1 MAAYKDVFGARATL
15 EGAYGAVNYYRLG
28 ALEQRGVQGLDRLP
42 FTVKI
47 ILENMLRNVDGE
59 LVTEDEVLSLTRWTP
74 GQAAKNETEYPF
86 LPARVLLQDFT
97 GVPAVADLAA
107 MRTAVAAMH
116 GDPQKINPLVPAD
129 LVIDH
134 SVQVDSFGSVLAF
147 SRNVEREYERNSE
160 RYSLL
165 RWGQEAF
172 RNFRVVPPGTGIV
185 HQVNLEYLA
194 SVVMT
199 KEESGEK
206 VAYPD
211 TLVGTDSH
219 TTMINGLGVLGWGVG
234 GIEAEAVLLGQPVYL
249 LTPEVIGV
257 RLTGALPEGATATD
271 LVLTVTQML
280 RKRGVV
286 AKFVEFTGPG
296 LSYLPLA
303 DRATIANMSPE
314 FGATATLFPVD
325 AETLRYLRMT
335 GRDPQL
341 IELVEHY
348 TKAQGLFRTDE
359 TPEPQFDDLLKL
371 DLTTIEPSLAGPRRP
386 QDRVLMQNLGRV
398 FRAAYSDRFEEAEE
412 IATTEN
418 SLNRLANEGGNP
430 NPDPVEQKEDEAK
443 ILASKNTQANGHS
456 NGQNGHLKNVAVQL
470 GDVQTHMTDGSVAI
484 AAITSCTNTSN
495 PSVMIAAGLVAKHAV
510 ERGLSVNPAVKTSL
524 APGSRAVVDYLEN
537 ANLLSYLEAL
547 RFHLVGFGCTT
558 CIAEGMPVLLAN
570 GTSRR
575 IEQMPGAGGA
585 RLFAPTVDGRLSTAT
600 QAEMMVQGERECI
613 SLVLQDGRTL
623 ICTPDHEILCADGRW
638 VRADQ
643 LELSQDRI
651 VVGLEVP
658 LDEPGDDEAGY
669 ALHVGSLTFTMDTAH
684 ERLRTLAFARLLGH
698 LLSDGSISLLGQGRM
713 NVGQAMDREAVLDDV
728 ELLTGCRPAAMRYD
742 PRKWTIVLPKPLTD
756 AISTLSGVRTGR
768 RIQQAPTLPAF
779 VLDENC
785 PLAVVREFLGGL
797 FGADGHAPVLHRW
810 GERDGE
816 ATLEPPAYSQSTIP
830 EHVEALKQLMGDV
843 IHLLARCGV
852 KTHGATVYEYPTRR
866 ATSSYQQAQDG
877 IPRLEVRLEL
887 PDGLS
892 FVERVGFRYCVDKAL
907 RASAA
912 AVYWRLVDQI
922 HQQRLWMANR
932 LEALHQAEH
941 KLSFSRARKIAAAAL
956 MEREPVVF
964 PHYALLE
971 GHDRFSRL
979 SQLTTRKFQPL
990 HRDACD
996 FPSPVELFS
1005 QIGAREWF
1013 APLRSHAN
1021 AETAKR
1027 YCVEK
1032 DACTLP
1038 TLMLQVVDRRPAG
1051 RRAVFDLAVND
1062 LHAFVAGTVAVHN
1075 CIGNSGPLAEPVAEA
1090 VQDNDLIVAAVLSG
1104 NRNFEGRIHPQV
1116 RASFLASP
1124 PLVVAYAL
1132 AGTVDIDLTQDPVGT
1147 DSDGGKVYLRDIWP
1161 SQQEVRDAVTSAVTP
1176 DVFSRNYA
1184 HVFEGDDH
1192 WRSLTNST
1200 GALFDWDPNSTYIQE
1215 PPFFKDMTPE
1225 PAPVKD
1231 IHGARVLAMLDD
1243 SITTDHIS
1251 PAGSF
1256 SPTSPAG
1263 RYLLERGVEKRDF
1276 NTYGARR
1283 GNHEVMV
1290 RGTFGNIRLRNHLVP
1305 GKEGYYTV
1313 HLPDGEQTTIYEASV
1328 RYQQEGVPLIVIA
1341 GKEYGSG
1348 SSRDWA
1354 AKGPLLLGVRAA
1366 IAESFERIHRSNLVG
1381 MGILP
1386 LQFLPGES
1394 KESLGLTGHETYDI
1408 EGIEQGLKPRQQIT
1422 VKVTREDG
1430 STFSFQ
1436 TIARLDGSIDVTY
1449 YENGGIL
1456 PTVLRRL
1463 LQA

>member
-15 EGAYGAVNYYRLG
+15 EGAYGAVTYYRLN
-28 ALEQRGVQGLDRLP
+28 ALEQHGVQGLERLP
-42 FTVKI
+42 FTIKI

-59 LVTEDEVLSLTRWTP
+59 LVSEDDVRSLTRWTP
-74 GQAAKNETEYPF
+74 GQSAKNETEYPF
-86 LPARVLLQDFT
+86 MPARVLLQDFT

-107 MRTAVAAMH
+107 MRSAVAALN

-134 SVQVDSFGSVLAF
+134 SVQVDSFGSVLSF
-147 SRNVEREYERNSE
+147 GRNVEREYERNSE
-160 RYSLL
+160 RYALL

-199 KEESGEK
+199 KEENGEK

-234 GIEAEAVLLGQPVYL
+234 GIEAEAVLLGQPIYL

-296 LSYLPLA
+296 LSSLPLA

-325 AETLRYLRMT
+325 AETLRYMHMT

-341 IELVEHY
+341 VELVEHY

-359 TPEPQFDDLLKL
+359 TTEPQFDDLLEL
-371 DLTTIEPSLAGPRRP
+371 DLSTIEPSLAGPRRP
-386 QDRVLMQNLGRV
+386 QDRVPMQNLGRV
-398 FRAAYSDRFEEAEE
+398 FRAAYSDRFEEAKE
-412 IATTEN
+412 IVTTEN
-418 SLNRLANEGGNP
+418 SLNRFTNEGGNA
-430 NPDPVEQKEDEAK
+430 NPDPVEQEEEEKK
-443 ILASKNTQANGHS
+443 ILASENMRENGHS
-456 NGQNGHLKNVAVQL
+456 NGHNGHLKNVSVQL
-470 GDVQTHMTDGSVAI
+470 GDMQTNMTDGSVAI

-495 PSVMIAAGLVAKHAV
+495 PSVMVAAGLVAKHAV

-537 ANLLSYLEAL
+537 ADLLSYLEAL

-558 CIAEGMPVLLAN
+558 CI
-570 GTSRR
+570 
-575 IEQMPGAGGA
+575 
-585 RLFAPTVDGRLSTAT
+585 
-600 QAEMMVQGERECI
+600 
-613 SLVLQDGRTL
+613 
-623 ICTPDHEILCADGRW
+623 
-638 VRADQ
+638 
-643 LELSQDRI
+643 
-651 VVGLEVP
+651 
-658 LDEPGDDEAGY
+658 
-669 ALHVGSLTFTMDTAH
+669 
-684 ERLRTLAFARLLGH
+684 
-698 LLSDGSISLLGQGRM
+698 
-713 NVGQAMDREAVLDDV
+713 
-728 ELLTGCRPAAMRYD
+728 
-742 PRKWTIVLPKPLTD
+742 
-756 AISTLSGVRTGR
+756 
-768 RIQQAPTLPAF
+768 
-779 VLDENC
+779 
-785 PLAVVREFLGGL
+785 
-797 FGADGHAPVLHRW
+797 
-810 GERDGE
+810 
-816 ATLEPPAYSQSTIP
+816 
-830 EHVEALKQLMGDV
+830 
-843 IHLLARCGV
+843 
-852 KTHGATVYEYPTRR
+852 
-866 ATSSYQQAQDG
+866 
-877 IPRLEVRLEL
+877 
-887 PDGLS
+887 
-892 FVERVGFRYCVDKAL
+892 
-907 RASAA
+907 
-912 AVYWRLVDQI
+912 
-922 HQQRLWMANR
+922 
-932 LEALHQAEH
+932 
-941 KLSFSRARKIAAAAL
+941 
-956 MEREPVVF
+956 
-964 PHYALLE
+964 
-971 GHDRFSRL
+971 
-979 SQLTTRKFQPL
+979 
-990 HRDACD
+990 
-996 FPSPVELFS
+996 
-1005 QIGAREWF
+1005 
-1013 APLRSHAN
+1013 
-1021 AETAKR
+1021 
-1027 YCVEK
+1027 
-1032 DACTLP
+1032 
-1038 TLMLQVVDRRPAG
+1038 
-1051 RRAVFDLAVND
+1051 
-1062 LHAFVAGTVAVHN
+1062 
-1075 CIGNSGPLAEPVAEA
+1075 GNSGPLAEPVAEA
-1090 VQDNDLIVAAVLSG
+1090 VQDNDLVVAAVLSG

-1132 AGTVDIDLTQDPVGT
+1132 AGTVDIDLTQDPIGI
-1147 DSDGGKVYLRDIWP
+1147 DSDGEKVYLRDIWP
-1161 SQQEVRDAVTSAVTP
+1161 SQQEVRDAVTGAVTP

-1184 HVFEGDDH
+1184 HVFEGDEH
-1192 WRSLTNST
+1192 WRSLSNST

-1215 PPFFKDMTPE
+1215 PPFFKDMSPE

-1231 IHGARVLAMLDD
+1231 IRGARVLAMMDD

-1263 RYLLERGVEKRDF
+1263 RYLLEHGVEKRDF

-1290 RGTFGNIRLRNHLVP
+1290 RGTFGNIRLRNRLTP

-1313 HLPDGEQTTIYEASV
+1313 HLPDGEQTTIYDASE
-1328 RYQQEGVPLIVIA
+1328 RYQQEGVPLILIA

-1386 LQFLPGES
+1386 LQFMPGES
-1394 KESLGLTGHETYDI
+1394 KESLGLTGRETYDI
-1408 EGIEQGLKPRQQIT
+1408 EGIEQGLKPRQQVT

-1436 TIARLDGSIDVTY
+1436 TIARLDGAIDVTY